1 MEITLSV
8 IAIILSVISGGFALY
23 SFAWTACRDRKQ
35 ATLDAY
41 NLLQEQALDYLNY
54 YTPAQI
60 AEIAQDSRSDDY
72 KKISAY
78 IARIEHFCVGVNQK
92 IYDRKTVYALAHDYL
107 DGSIKIRIQPIIER
121 KNQYRGIDY
130 YENIHQFYN
139 WMERYKKGVNRNE
152 HQTS

>member
-1 MEITLSV
+1 METTLSV
-8 IAIILSVISGGFALY
+8 IAIIISVISGGFALY
-23 SFAWTACRDRKQ
+23 SFVWTAGRDRKQ

-41 NLLQEQALDYLNY
+41 NLLQKQALDHLNY

-60 AEIAQDSRSDDY
+60 AEIAKNPRSDEY

-92 IYDRKTVYALAHDYL
+92 IYDKKTVYALAHDYL
-107 DGSIKIRIQPIIER
+107 DGGIKSRIEPIINR
-121 KNQYRGIDY
+121 KNQYKDMDY

-139 WMERYKKGVNRNE
+139 WMEARKNK
-152 HQTS
+152 Q